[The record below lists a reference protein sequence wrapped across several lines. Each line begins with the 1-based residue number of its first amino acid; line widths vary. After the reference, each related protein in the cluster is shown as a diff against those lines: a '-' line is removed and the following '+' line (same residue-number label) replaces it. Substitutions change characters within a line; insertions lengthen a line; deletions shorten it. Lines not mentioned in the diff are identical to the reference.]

1 MYLAY
6 GLIIWVKSIAG
17 DEQKAELICPSVVKV
32 HLFLKL
38 SI

>member
-17 DEQKAELICPSVVKV
+17 DEQKTELICPSVINA